1 MAFLYEPH
9 VEEELRLNL
18 NNTFMENYRID
29 DRKTRAIDLMQTE
42 VCINRVTEKQFP
54 IWKITN
60 MGSRELP
67 LTNGE
72 KAFKKDTV
80 KWKITKTKC

>member
-67 LTNGE
+67 LTVDLGGL
-72 KAFKKDTV
+72 KVT
-80 KWKITKTKC
+80 CSP

>member
-1 MAFLYEPH
+1 MGKFIYKH
-9 VEEELRLNL
+9 NL
-18 NNTFMENYRID
+18 NHISNIEFLLIR
-29 DRKTRAIDLMQTE
+29 
-42 VCINRVTEKQFP
+42 
-54 IWKITN
+54 KITNTSNAEKNAPIRSVAN
-60 MGSRELP
+60 MGSRERRTVLP